1 MTGSTLE
8 QTLAA
13 AAREH
18 LVPGREIHLRDL
30 QGRQFREVCLIT
42 ETGDG
47 NGIANIW
54 STIGAGR
61 PEPGALDAL
70 DALDVDAIARANGA
84 RHAIVGP
91 LRTCL
96 FDRLDVGEA
105 GDERAFGGITAS
117 WMGAVDAAAMM
128 QVTAADGYHSAYIY
142 RNGTITF
149 AKGGQAYVLDAPDGE
164 VFLMESYIRH
174 WDAVLSEG
182 NLARLGGQL
191 AFPSGWGFRAEPL
204 EQDIE
209 VSSAHHGNLAHVVQD
224 NLHNSYQGSDVAR
237 AFTEFCERDSLW

>member
-1 MTGSTLE
+1 MRESTLE

-13 AAREH
+13 AASEH
-18 LVPGREIHLRDL
+18 LVPGREIHWQNL
-30 QGRQFREVCLIT
+30 QGSQFREVCLIT

-47 NGIANIW
+47 IEIANIW

-70 DALDVDAIARANGA
+70 DADAIARANGA
-84 RHAIVGP
+84 RQAIVGP

-96 FDRLDVGEA
+96 FDRLDVGQA
-105 GDERAFGGITAS
+105 GDERDFGGITVS
-117 WMGAVDAAAMM
+117 WMGAVDAPAMT
-128 QVTAADGYHSAYIY
+128 QVTADHGFHSAYIY

-164 VFLMESYIRH
+164 VFIMESYTRH
-174 WDAVLSEG
+174 RDAVLSEG

-204 EQDIE
+204 VQDIE